1 MNKKNKPAMKPITY
15 VPIAVLAVAAV
26 LGAGYMLGSKSDPAA
41 QQGDTQQQTEDTNRP
56 DQSNNKPNP
65 TQTTR
70 TKPMTTPSPTQKRAI
85 TPEAIAK
92 AKNVPATLSNPQGD
106 FTLVAVIEGEAAN
119 RKLNQS
125 LQIVGAQRQ
134 RLALLSRQFD
144 QTPAASVQ
152 QRELIAGQ
160 INETRK
166 TLEGNLRFMAQ
177 NYAYSLN
184 NNYVLVP
191 HEAALL
197 SVTEEDGKAK
207 AEVVYEF
214 KNSGSYEDFQKKR
227 DAYLRLKLEQ
237 AKAAQEAAKKE
248 GQEAPAAVLVEDGEA
263 KPADAAAVPEADPV
277 AEQPAKLELTP
288 EMKEK
293 QKELLELYKYDP
305 EKNYQVNFEKTALYA
320 RAAR

>member
-1 MNKKNKPAMKPITY
+1 MKPITY
-15 VPIAVLAVAAV
+15 VPLAVLAAAAV
-26 LGAGYMLGSKSDPAA
+26 LGVGYMIGNKGNTSPPASPPAQQPAA
-41 QQGDTQQQTEDTNRP
+41 TNQSTTTQPTTQQP
-56 DQSNNKPNP
+56 
-65 TQTTR
+65 TR
-70 TKPMTTPSPTQKRAI
+70 TKPMNTPSATQKRAV

-92 AKNVPATLSNPQGD
+92 AKNVPASLPNPQGD
-106 FTLVAVIEGEAAN
+106 FTLVAVIEGDVAN

-144 QTPAASVQ
+144 QTPAASLQ

-207 AEVVYEF
+207 AEMVYEF

-237 AKAAQEAAKKE
+237 AKAAQEAAKKAE
-248 GQEAPAAVLVEDGEA
+248 GAAAPAAVLVEDGEA
-263 KPADAAAVPEADPV
+263 KPADAASVPESDPA
-277 AEQPAKLELTP
+277 AEQDSKLELTP

-293 QKELLELYKYDP
+293 QKELIELYKYDP

>member
-1 MNKKNKPAMKPITY
+1 MKPLTY
-15 VPIAVLAVAAV
+15 VPLAVLAVAAV
-26 LGAGYMLGSKSDPAA
+26 LGTGYLIGKKADPAM
-41 QQGDTQQQTEDTNRP
+41 QPQEPVQQTENNQP
-56 DQSNNKPNP
+56 INKPTSSQP
-65 TQTTR
+65 TER
-70 TKPMTTPSPTQKRAI
+70 KPMTTPPVTQKRVV

-92 AKNVPATLSNPQGD
+92 AKNVPATLGNPQGD

-125 LQIVGAQRQ
+125 LQVVSAQRQ

-191 HEAALL
+191 HEASLL
-197 SVTEEDGKAK
+197 SVTEEDGKTK
-207 AEVVYEF
+207 AETVYEF

-237 AKAAQEAAKKE
+237 VKAAQEAARKEKK
-248 GQEAPAAVLVEDGEA
+248 APAAVLVEDGEA
-263 KPADAAAVPEADPV
+263 KPAEGATAVPESDPV
-277 AEQPAKLELTP
+277 AEQDVKLELTP

-293 QKELLELYKYDP
+293 QKELQQLYKYDP
-305 EKNYQVNFEKTALYA
+305 EQNYQVNFEKTALYA
-320 RAAR
+320 RSVR